1 MKVLTLL
8 RYVLLWEVMYEGISI
23 ITLFLLW
30 EVMYEG
36 IDIITLCFIVGGHV

>member
-1 MKVLTLL
+1 
-8 RYVLLWEVMYEGISI
+8 MYEGIDI
-23 ITLFLLW
+23 ITLFVLR

>member
-1 MKVLTLL
+1 MKVLPLL
-8 RYVLLWEVMYEGISI
+8 HYVLLWEVMYEGVDI

>member
-8 RYVLLWEVMYEGISI
+8 HYVLL
-23 ITLFLLW
+23 L

>member
-8 RYVLLWEVMYEGISI
+8 HFVLV
-23 ITLFLLW
+23 W

>member
-8 RYVLLWEVMYEGISI
+8 HYVLLWEVMCEGIDI

-30 EVMYEG
+30 EVMNEG
-36 IDIITLCFIVGGHV
+36 IDIITLCFIMGGHV

>member
-8 RYVLLWEVMYEGISI
+8 HYV
-23 ITLFLLW
+23 LLW

-36 IDIITLCFIVGGHV
+36 IDIITLFLLWEVMYEGVDIITLCFIVRGHA